1 MTKPEMRATTVLAV
15 RKDGRIAIGGDGQ
28 VTLGDTVVKA
38 TAQKVRTLKDG
49 KILAGFAGAVA
60 DAFSLFEKLEEKL
73 ERYPGNLTRACVELA
88 KDWRTDRYLRRLN
101 ALLVVADRERLFLVS
116 GEGDVIEPDDEIVA
130 IGSGGSFA
138 LAAARALKN
147 HSELQAKEIVQ
158 KALEI
163 AGDICIYSNQRITVL
178 ELGEKEKRD
187 PGEKEKRDP
196 GEKEQR
202 DPGGKEALEPGGKG
216 KNG

>member
-1 MTKPEMRATTVLAV
+1 MRKQELRATTVLAV
-15 RKDGRIAIGGDGQ
+15 RKDGTTAIGGDGQ
-28 VTLGDTVVKA
+28 VTLGETVMKA
-38 TAQKVRTLKDG
+38 TALKVRALRDG

-101 ALLVVADRERLFLVS
+101 ALLVVADAQQIFLLS

-138 LAAARALKN
+138 LAAARALKA
-147 HSELQAKEIVQ
+147 HSELPAREIVQ

-163 AGDICIYSNQRITVL
+163 AGDICIYTNQRITVL
-178 ELGEKEKRD
+178 ELSND
-187 PGEKEKRDP
+187 
-196 GEKEQR
+196 
-202 DPGGKEALEPGGKG
+202 
-216 KNG
+216 

>member
-1 MTKPEMRATTVLAV
+1 MTKPELRATTVLAV
-15 RKDGRIAIGGDGQ
+15 KKDGKIALGGDGQ
-28 VTLGDTVVKA
+28 VTLGDTVMKA

-101 ALLVVADRERLFLVS
+101 ALLIVADKERLFLVS

-138 LAAARALKN
+138 LSAARALKA
-147 HSELQAKEIVQ
+147 HSDLPAREIVQ

-163 AGDICIYSNQRITVL
+163 AGEICIYTNQQISVL
-178 ELGEKEKRD
+178 ELDQSEKND
-187 PGEKEKRDP
+187 
-196 GEKEQR
+196 
-202 DPGGKEALEPGGKG
+202 
-216 KNG
+216 

>member
-1 MTKPEMRATTVLAV
+1 MTSPEFRATTVLAV
-15 RKDGRIAIGGDGQ
+15 RKDGKVAVGGDGQ
-28 VTLGDTVVKA
+28 VTLGDTVIKA
-38 TAQKVRTLKDG
+38 TAHKVRTLKDG

-130 IGSGGSFA
+130 IGSGGSYA
-138 LAAARALKN
+138 LAAARALKEN
-147 HSELQAKEIVQ
+147 SHLGARDIVE
-158 KALEI
+158 KALKI
-163 AGDICIYSNQRITVL
+163 AGEICIYTNQQTTVL
-178 ELGEKEKRD
+178 ELAQDDQHG
-187 PGEKEKRDP
+187 
-196 GEKEQR
+196 
-202 DPGGKEALEPGGKG
+202 
-216 KNG
+216 